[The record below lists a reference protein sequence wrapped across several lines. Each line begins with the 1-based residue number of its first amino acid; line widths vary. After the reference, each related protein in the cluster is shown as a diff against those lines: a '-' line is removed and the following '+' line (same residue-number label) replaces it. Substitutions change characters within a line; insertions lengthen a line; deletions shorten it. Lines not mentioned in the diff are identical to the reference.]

1 MYCLL
6 QPVLAETVKVD
17 DVRSLQA
24 ALDKARVNKR
34 ITRNELAAGTY
45 ALRAPIV
52 VDARL
57 SGTAATPFVPA
68 ATGARPVPT
77 GAEHLASLHWEAWNG
92 GIWRAKLED
101 KDFQRLW
108 LGPSMLVRARY
119 PNRGS
124 AKLVLGAL
132 ASGAT
137 SKERVATWRDP
148 AGAVLHGPARR
159 TLGRCPC
166 ASKAGARL
174 CKTS

>member
-6 QPVLAETVKVD
+6 QPALAETVKAD

-34 ITRNELAAGTY
+34 ITRIELAAGTY

-52 VDARL
+52 VDERL
-57 SGTAATPFVPA
+57 SGTAATPFVLA
-68 ATGARPVPT
+68 GATGARPVLT
-77 GAEHLASLHWEAWNG
+77 GAENLASLHWEASNG

-119 PNRGS
+119 PNS
-124 AKLVLGAL
+124 DPAKLVLGVL

-137 SKERVATWRDP
+137 SILRHHNQRRWATSGASISVVPADP
-148 AGAVLHGPARR
+148 PSPPDVY
-159 TLGRCPC
+159 
-166 ASKAGARL
+166 K
-174 CKTS
+174 